1 MSAVI
6 NVLLPIFGLI
16 LAGFVG
22 RRGRVL
28 GDTAAGELNRFVV
41 WFCLPAL
48 LFSATATASFSALWH
63 PGFIAVN
70 GLASV
75 GVFVATLVWRQC
87 SGQPGIDAAID
98 ALAGAYANV
107 GYVGIP
113 LCVLV
118 LGDSAL
124 APALIATLIVV
135 CVVFA
140 LAIVLIEVFRQAGH
154 GIVRPFVTVFMALA
168 KNPIVVAPV
177 IGGLWAASGAQLIR
191 PLDQFV
197 DLLGAATTPC
207 ALVSIG
213 AFLAR
218 PAIKTAEA
226 PSTGLL
232 GLLAAKLIVHP
243 GLSAVLAYGVFDL
256 SPVWAASAVLLAALP
271 TGTGPY
277 MLAEFY
283 GRDLTLT
290 SKMILWSTVG
300 SIITLTVC
308 LMVLPATRA
317 VAGG

>member
-16 LAGFVG
+16 LAGFIG
-22 RRGRVL
+22 RRSGVL

-70 GLASV
+70 GLASL
-75 GVFVATLVWRQC
+75 GVFTAALLWRQWR
-87 SGQPGIDAAID
+87 GQSGIDAAVD
-98 ALAGAYANV
+98 ALAAAYANV

-140 LAIVLIEVFRQAGH
+140 LAIVLIEVFRQAGR
-154 GIVRPFVTVFMALA
+154 GIIRPFLTVFMALA

-177 IGGLWAASGAQLIR
+177 IGGLWAGSGVSLAQ
-191 PLDQFV
+191 PVTQFV

-218 PAIKTAEA
+218 PQVNTAGA
-226 PSTGLL
+226 PTTGLA
-232 GLLAAKLIVHP
+232 GLLTMKLVVHP
-243 GLSAVLAYGVFDL
+243 GLSAILAYGIFDL

-283 GRDLTLT
+283 GRDLALT

-300 SIITLTVC
+300 SIVTLTAC
-308 LMVLPATRA
+308 LTILPATQA
-317 VAGG
+317 AAGG